1 MMFKI
6 VFNIYQE
13 KLFSISYTDRNVIQ
27 SKYNISYELI
37 NYNNY
42 RIVEKLRS
50 KQYVNDFKQ
59 MLKLGDIG
67 VYAKIN
73 NKIVGYGWVKK
84 KDSKDYFF
92 KIDEFYLCR
101 FYVHNDFRG
110 FNIYSNIINWLMTY
124 INDNYC
130 SSKFY
135 IAVEAENNSSTRG
148 VEKIGFNYIKT
159 LNFYRLLKITLNN
172 VY

>member
-1 MMFKI
+1 MMFKK

-73 NKIVGYGWVKK
+73 NKIVG
-84 KDSKDYFF
+84 
-92 KIDEFYLCR
+92 
-101 FYVHNDFRG
+101 
-110 FNIYSNIINWLMTY
+110 
-124 INDNYC
+124 
-130 SSKFY
+130 
-135 IAVEAENNSSTRG
+135 
-148 VEKIGFNYIKT
+148 
-159 LNFYRLLKITLNN
+159 
-172 VY
+172 